1 MSLVS
6 ESYYSVNKTA
16 LDNVCFRHRSRCA
29 ASDCQSA
36 ESTGQ
41 WVHRDD
47 TLLVLYKYTIDID
60 IVCTTMS

>member
-6 ESYYSVNKTA
+6 ESHYAVNKTA
-16 LDNVCFRHRSRCA
+16 LDDVCFRHRSWCA
-29 ASDCQSA
+29 TSDWQSA

-47 TLLVLYKYTIDID
+47 TLLVLFKYMIDID